1 MAKGQPVTGCS
12 IQSHH
17 DTHLPAQTNNSL
29 TVPQLLP
36 GVTSTSQRVAKLI
49 GEKCTLKCHLSGYIV
64 TVLLDSGAQ
73 VSIIDRSWKQKF
85 LPELQ
90 VHPLSELMGDRELD
104 LTAANGEPIPYDGW
118 VELTFNLPGNEDP
131 NLAIRVPF
139 LVSCVSLTRPI
150 LGFNVI
156 QELILDRESGVE
168 VVAIIAQ
175 LLRNAMQIGG
185 EQAEAIVNAV
195 QTQEHTHDDALVR
208 VGRRDFVVHPGRV
221 VRVRCRVPA
230 DFTSPVA
237 LFEVNHSDPRLEQL
251 DLGDGLVEVHHTRLP
266 YVEIPVYNYTQHSI
280 PLNRFTVLGSI
291 QSISKIVET
300 DQTSNIEVS
309 SVNLPVSV
317 PVPGKVDDSCGEP
330 KSQLC
335 HPPVEISHL
344 SKEQQAKVREM
355 LYEES
360 NAFARDDSDIG
371 CIPSLQ
377 MSITLKD
384 EIPVQRSY
392 AAVPKP
398 LFKEVKEYI
407 QDLLAKKWIVRS
419 KSPYSAP
426 VVCVRKKDGT
436 LRLCIDYRLLNQK
449 TIPDRHPLPRIQDL
463 INTLG
468 GYSWFSILDQ
478 GWMVGFLPSRFH
490 CRGVTAHDCIHHSMG
505 LV

>member
-12 IQSHH
+12 IQSHS
-17 DTHLPAQTNNSL
+17 DKHLPAENNNRL
-29 TVPQLLP
+29 TVLSLP
-36 GVTSTSQRVAKLI
+36 AGKSTSQRVAKLI

-73 VSIIDRSWKQKF
+73 VSIIDRGWKQKF
-85 LPELQ
+85 LPEQQ
-90 VHPLSELMGDRELD
+90 VRPLSELMGDRDLD

-118 VELTFNLPGNEDP
+118 IELTFNLPGNEDP
-131 NLAIRVPF
+131 SLAIRVPF
-139 LVSCVSLTRPI
+139 LVSRVSLARPI

-156 QELILDRESGVE
+156 QELILGRESGVE
-168 VVAIIAQ
+168 VIAQ
-175 LLRNAMQIGG
+175 LLRKAMQIEE
-185 EQAEAIVNAV
+185 EQAEAIVNVV
-195 QTQEHTHDDALVR
+195 QTQEHVHSDALVR
-208 VGRRDFVVHPGRV
+208 VGRHDFVVHPGRV
-221 VRVRCRVPA
+221 ARVRCRVPA

-251 DLGDGLVEVHHTRLP
+251 DLGDGLVEVHHTRQP

-280 PLNRFTVLGSI
+280 PLSRFTVLGSI
-291 QSISKIVET
+291 QSICKVVET
-300 DQTSNIEVS
+300 DQTSSIEINDS
-309 SVNLPVSV
+309 PVSV
-317 PVPGKVDDSCGEP
+317 PGEVDDSCGEP
-330 KSQLC
+330 RSQLW

-344 SKEQQAKVREM
+344 TEEQQVKVREM

-360 NAFARDDSDIG
+360 SAFARDDSDIG

-377 MSITLKD
+377 MSRTLKD
-384 EIPVQRSY
+384 DIPVQRSY

-398 LFKEVKEYI
+398 LYKEVKEYI

-449 TIPDRHPLPRIQDL
+449 TVPDRQVFK
-463 INTLG
+463 
-468 GYSWFSILDQ
+468 YSTY
-478 GWMVGFLPSRFH
+478 SRPN
-490 CRGVTAHDCIHHSMG
+490 
-505 LV
+505 